1 MDPSLTLRR
10 ITDDDFLDWNRAMAR
25 VFMESFEEKESERWR
40 ALCPFDRFVTVTSP
54 DGAHV
59 GSAGSFPLS
68 MSVPGGDPQG
78 CAAVTAVTV
87 RPDWRRRGVLT
98 AMMQRLVDDAAQAG
112 EPWAALYASEGTI
125 YGRYGFGPAADRVNH
140 TIARDAL
147 ATVDGDPGLVEVID
161 ADRALEALPPIAAAY
176 AGQRGGTVLRD
187 QEWWRDAL
195 MSHQESALGSDWGA
209 RWHAVIPGR
218 GYAIW
223 RGKDGDWTHRR
234 PNASLRVS
242 EVVATDADAFHAL
255 LAFLASIDLVQ
266 EVQFPARPVDDP
278 LRFAVAN
285 EAAVD
290 TVPNLPLWVR
300 LVDLPAALVG
310 RGYDVTDRLVLEVSD
325 DQLTSNTSRWSL
337 EVGPDGAECQ
347 RTEAPPDVIL
357 SASHLATLS
366 LGGFSATRL
375 AGAGHLGGTDPSVI
389 RRLDRLFAVARAPWS
404 AFDF

>member
-1 MDPSLTLRR
+1 MDPSLTLRSL
-10 ITDDDFLDWNRAMAR
+10 TDDDFLDWNRAMAR
-25 VFMESFEEKESERWR
+25 VFLESFDEKEAERWR
-40 ALCPFDRFVTVTSP
+40 PLCPFDRFVTVTSP

-59 GSAGSFPLS
+59 GTAGSFPLS
-68 MSVPGGDPQG
+68 MSVPGWAPHG

-98 AMMQRLVDDAAQAG
+98 AMMQRLLEDAAAAG

-140 TIARDAL
+140 TVGRDAL

-161 ADRALEALPPIAAAY
+161 ADAALAAMPPIADAY
-176 AGQRGGTVLRD
+176 ARQRGGTVLRD
-187 QEWWRDAL
+187 QDWWRDLL
-195 MSHQESALGSDWGA
+195 MNHQESAPGSDWGA
-209 RWHAVIPGR
+209 RWHAVVPGR
-218 GYAIW
+218 GYAMW

-234 PNASLRVS
+234 PAASLRVS
-242 EVVATDADAFHAL
+242 EVVATDPEALNAL
-255 LAFLASIDLVQ
+255 LGFLASIDLVQ
-266 EVQFPARPVDDP
+266 DVRFPARPVDDP

-300 LVDLPAALVG
+300 LIDLPAALTG
-310 RGYDVTDRLVLEVSD
+310 RGYDVTDRLVLEVGD
-325 DQLTSNTSRWSL
+325 DQLPSNAGRWSL
-337 EVGPDGAECQ
+337 EVGPDDATCQ
-347 RTEAPPDVIL
+347 RTDDPPDVVL
-357 SASHLATLS
+357 PTGHLATLS

-375 AGAGHLGGTDPSVI
+375 ADAGHLPGTDPSVI